1 MIYYRKRSA
10 LSIAEVWYDVSQFPQ
25 GKADV
30 IKYKF
35 VQKAVNKTARVEEL
49 YTLLIDLN
57 EEEDVLFSR
66 IGKNTCYKI
75 NRARKRDNI
84 ECLTFFGQG
93 EKERGKIDQYIG
105 YFNQFT
111 AAKKRTPI
119 AFSDLEQFYDKSTL
133 CIRAACGGGDKSAIY
148 AMHAYIISDNRAR
161 LHQSSSHYRNSE
173 DSEWRNR
180 IGRANRFLHWDDML
194 YFKTMGLEYYDF
206 GGWYGGNTDKEKLA
220 INGFKEAFGGTKERE
235 YSYTVPVSPLG
246 SIAVFAQGILKKT
259 KK

>member
-1 MIYYRKRSA
+1 MIYYRKRLA
-10 LSIAEVWYDVSQFPQ
+10 LSIAEVWYDVSQFPS

-35 VQKAVNKTARVEEL
+35 VQETVNETVQIEEL
-49 YTLLIDLN
+49 YTLLIDLT

-84 ECLTFFGQG
+84 ECLIFLGQD
-93 EKERGKIDQYIG
+93 EKNREKTDQYID
-105 YFNQFT
+105 YFNQFA
-111 AAKKRTPI
+111 AAKKRDPI
-119 AFSDLEQFYDKSTL
+119 AFSDLEQFYDKGAL
-133 CIRAACGGGDKSAIY
+133 CIRMACGGGDKSAIY
-148 AMHAYIISDNRAR
+148 AMHAYVISDNRAR

-173 DSEWRNR
+173 DSEWRNC

-194 YFKTMGLEYYDF
+194 YFKTMGLGYYDF

-220 INGFKEAFGGTKERE
+220 INEFKEAFGGIKEHE
-235 YSYTVPVSPLG
+235 YSYTVPVSPIG
-246 SIAVFAQGILKKT
+246 RIAVCAQSILKKP